1 MNSEQLSVN
10 SIRLAERLRLSFPL
24 KPEEYGKL
32 QEQMPHYP
40 LIVVN
45 SSNEIVFGWDLVEYY
60 NTEGIEE
67 ADVLRL
73 ELSDKE
79 ALLLN
84 YNLKDKFTGLNL
96 YEKLAF
102 IKRILPL
109 AVKEE
114 IYAKTGLDINI
125 NPRLKQHLET
135 LLSEEFQQVLINE
148 YITLKAALGLC
159 AFQSEDR
166 SMLLELFTQVSFS
179 SSHQL
184 KIIEMTEEILFRDKK
199 PLRDIFESLN
209 IAQYLEIEK
218 PQKAII
224 DALFKH
230 RNPAV
235 AAGEAKWREEIK
247 ALNLPNNMQVTHF
260 PFFEKKQME
269 LTVRLNDLEKLKDF
283 LEIINK

>member
-1 MNSEQLSVN
+1 
-10 SIRLAERLRLSFPL
+10 
-24 KPEEYGKL
+24 
-32 QEQMPHYP
+32 MPGYP

-45 SSNEIVFGWDLVEYY
+45 SSDEIVFGWDLVEFYK
-60 NTEGIEE
+60 TEGIKE

-73 ELSDKE
+73 ELTDKE

-84 YNLKDKFTGLNL
+84 FNLKDKFTGLNL
-96 YEKLAF
+96 YEKLVF
-102 IKRILPL
+102 IHKILPL
-109 AVKEE
+109 ADKEE
-114 IYAKTGLDINI
+114 IYAKTALDVNI
-125 NPRLKQHLET
+125 NPRLQKHLET
-135 LLSEEFQQVLINE
+135 LLSEAFRQVLMNE
-148 YITLKAALGLC
+148 SITLKAALGLC
-159 AFQSEDR
+159 KFQQADR
-166 SMLLELFTQVSFS
+166 IMMLELFAQVPFS

-184 KIIEMTEEILFRDKK
+184 KIIEMAEEILFRDKQ

-230 RNPAV
+230 RNPAA
-235 AAGEAKWREEIK
+235 AAGETQWREEIK

-269 LTVRLNDLEKLKDF
+269 LTVRLKDTDSLKRLIEKLNF
-283 LEIINK
+283 NQPV